1 MGGGKNSEASTHIP
15 LGGSSNMQ
23 MTHTGER
30 ITEEDTT
37 WRTLDL
43 ERSPFV
49 PSALS
54 KDRLAEGG
62 EEKRSR
68 TLNIGIN

>member
-1 MGGGKNSEASTHIP
+1 
-15 LGGSSNMQ
+15 MQ

-37 WRTLDL
+37 WRTLGP
-43 ERSPFV
+43 EHSPFV

-54 KDRLAEGG
+54 KDPQAEGG
-62 EEKRSR
+62 EEKRSI
-68 TLNIGIN
+68 TFNIGFN

>member
-1 MGGGKNSEASTHIP
+1 
-15 LGGSSNMQ
+15 MQ

-37 WRTLDL
+37 WRTLGL
-43 ERSPFV
+43 EHSPFV
-49 PSALS
+49 PPALS
-54 KDRLAEGG
+54 RDPQAEGG
-62 EEKRSR
+62 EEKSSR